1 MRGCGGAAPLRFSR
15 MRGFGPAAQFVSSI
29 PDPQAEACA
38 FKSTRTFRGRSLFQE
53 PLAEVRVEVYTSSAG
68 ISECGIPGSHGG
80 EICKGVS
87 AVPFHFENRTIRGGL
102 MPHFLTQVAYNEQ
115 AWQSLVSNPQNRLDA
130 IRPVIEKLG
139 GRVVNAYFAFGD
151 YDFVLI
157 TELPDNVSAA
167 ALAIAASAGGACKS
181 VKTTPLMENAEGLEA
196 LRKAATSGY
205 RAPTSGRTAS
215 A

>member
-1 MRGCGGAAPLRFSR
+1 
-15 MRGFGPAAQFVSSI
+15 
-29 PDPQAEACA
+29 
-38 FKSTRTFRGRSLFQE
+38 
-53 PLAEVRVEVYTSSAG
+53 
-68 ISECGIPGSHGG
+68 
-80 EICKGVS
+80 
-87 AVPFHFENRTIRGGL
+87 
-102 MPHFLTQVAYNEQ
+102 MPHFLTQVAYNEE
-115 AWQSLVSNPQNRLDA
+115 AWRTLVSNPQNRLDA

-139 GRVVNAYFAFGD
+139 GRIVNAYFAFGD

-196 LRKAATSGY
+196 LRKAASSGY

>member
-1 MRGCGGAAPLRFSR
+1 
-15 MRGFGPAAQFVSSI
+15 
-29 PDPQAEACA
+29 
-38 FKSTRTFRGRSLFQE
+38 
-53 PLAEVRVEVYTSSAG
+53 
-68 ISECGIPGSHGG
+68 
-80 EICKGVS
+80 
-87 AVPFHFENRTIRGGL
+87 

-139 GRVVNAYFAFGD
+139 GRIVSAYFAFGD